1 MTKFAQLTLV
11 VVLCLSALPV
21 ALAQDLPSPLA
32 RVAKALECA
41 RQESTSG
48 WKVERVKPIAGSE
61 NVLIEI
67 YVSAG
72 RRAKVSI
79 IYNRSEA
86 EAIVKMKRGAA
97 GNSAKA
103 IQELGDGAYSWGY
116 SEAIAFRKG
125 NLTVYVSAVSDIDS
139 LLPALGDTERTNLRR
154 IEEIAINK
162 SFARSVASFLSNLD
176 KACQTMERG

>member
-1 MTKFAQLTLV
+1 MTTFAQQTLV

-21 ALAQDLPSPLA
+21 AGAQDVPLPLA

-41 RQESTSG
+41 RQESISG

-79 IYNRSEA
+79 IYNCDDE
-86 EAIVKMKRGAA
+86 
-97 GNSAKA
+97 
-103 IQELGDGAYSWGY
+103 
-116 SEAIAFRKG
+116 
-125 NLTVYVSAVSDIDS
+125 
-139 LLPALGDTERTNLRR
+139 
-154 IEEIAINK
+154 
-162 SFARSVASFLSNLD
+162 ARSSW
-176 KACQTMERG
+176 